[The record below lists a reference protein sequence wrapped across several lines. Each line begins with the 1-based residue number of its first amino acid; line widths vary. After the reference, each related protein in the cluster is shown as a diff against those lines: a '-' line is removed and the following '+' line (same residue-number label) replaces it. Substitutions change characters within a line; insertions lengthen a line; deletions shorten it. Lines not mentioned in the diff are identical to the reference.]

1 MSADY
6 PILEFDPDPGAI
18 LSPQVEA
25 LQGKLPSRAVM
36 CFFQDVLQELLSQG
50 KLNMVGHL
58 RSEIGQNPVYTM
70 AVEDQ
75 ALTILHAG
83 NGASLAGSFLDDLI
97 AAGVRQVVACGGC
110 GSLVEDIPA
119 GHVLIPMSAVRDEGT
134 SYHYLPP
141 SRECFPS
148 LRIVKKIEET
158 LKDAG
163 IPFSPVKTW
172 TTDAFY
178 RETAGKRKKRIEEG
192 CQVVEMEASA
202 LFAVAAFREVELGM
216 LLYAGDLVVPEG
228 WQERAWNRRSDSRQ
242 LLFDLAVKTC
252 LKLEEKNKKI

>member
-1 MSADY
+1 MNPDL
-6 PILEFDPDPGAI
+6 PILEFDPDPQAI
-18 LSPQVEA
+18 LPPQVEA

-36 CFFQDVLQELLSQG
+36 CFFQDVLQDLLSQG
-50 KLNMVGHL
+50 KLDVMGYL

-70 AVEDQ
+70 Q
-75 ALTILHAG
+75 AEGQLLTIVHAG
-83 NGASLAGSFLDDLI
+83 DGASLAGSFLDDLI
-97 AAGVRQVVACGGC
+97 AAGVQQVVACGGC
-110 GSLVEDIPA
+110 GSLVDEIPA
-119 GHVLIPMSAVRDEGT
+119 GHVLVPLSAVRDEGT

-141 SRECFPS
+141 SRECYPS
-148 LRIVKKIEET
+148 PGIVKKIDQT
-158 LKDAG
+158 LREAG
-163 IPFSPVKTW
+163 IPFYPIKTW
-172 TTDAFY
+172 TTDAVY
-178 RETAGKRKKRIEEG
+178 RETAAKRERRIREG